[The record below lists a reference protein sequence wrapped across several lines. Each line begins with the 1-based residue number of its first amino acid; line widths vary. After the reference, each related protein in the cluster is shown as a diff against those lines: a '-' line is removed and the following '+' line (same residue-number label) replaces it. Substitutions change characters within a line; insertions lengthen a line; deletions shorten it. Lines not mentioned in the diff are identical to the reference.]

1 VRCDQARPSCHRCSS
16 TGRKCDGFPLN
27 ESLSKSSKSPLAI
40 IAAMGSSESSYR
52 LLIEPMG
59 LGEIEYRLFH
69 FYASRTA
76 AALDGFF
83 QDDHWMRLVL
93 QMSHRVDCVRYAVL
107 ALTCLHSKH
116 CMTQTALHPKT
127 SHQIGDVQYQA
138 IKYYTMAVRHLNN
151 QIALN
156 SWAHLEETLLCCV
169 LCVRFEWIAGNRA
182 KALMHLRGSI
192 QILREWQASCTSSS
206 LSRTSFWSPGGHLIR
221 STISPLFVRLAL
233 EASMFAEKREAVP
246 VPPRPLFTTVSQ
258 AFATVKDARDSLYDI
273 LGDEYL
279 FRRQRSGLRVESD
292 PTTCELTS
300 RERFSH
306 WSISL
311 MDLLTRL
318 DEDTKSGPAAITLR
332 IWLKVV
338 RVMLEMA
345 ERNYEETAFDDYT
358 QEFSDA
364 IDLATEL
371 YSFQASTFLAETS
384 VVAVLFYVATK
395 CRHSQTRR
403 RAIALI
409 ESSPSQEGIWDG
421 AVAIKT
427 ASGVMQAEEMA
438 SGGDVRSERD
448 ISQVAQLPVSVY
460 VWEDWENH
468 AVVAQ

>member
-1 VRCDQARPSCHRCSS
+1 
-16 TGRKCDGFPLN
+16 
-27 ESLSKSSKSPLAI
+27 
-40 IAAMGSSESSYR
+40 
-52 LLIEPMG
+52 MG

-83 QDDHWMRLVL
+83 QDDSWMRLVL

-127 SHQIGDVQYQA
+127 SHQIGDVHYQA
-138 IKYYTMAVRHLNN
+138 IKYFTMAIRHLNN

-156 SWAHLEETLLCCV
+156 GWVHLEETLLCCV
-169 LCVRFEWIAGNRA
+169 LCIRFEWIAGNRA
-182 KALMHLRGSI
+182 KALMHLRSSI
-192 QILREWQASCTSSS
+192 LILREWQTSCTSSS

-246 VPPRPLFTTVSQ
+246 IPPRPLFTTISQ
-258 AFATVKDARDSLYDI
+258 AFVTVKDARDSLYDI

-292 PTTCELTS
+292 PTTRELTS
-300 RERFSH
+300 KERFYC

-311 MDLLTRL
+311 MDLLTKL
-318 DEDTKSGPAAITLR
+318 DEDTRSGPAAITLR

-338 RVMLEMA
+338 KVMLEMA
-345 ERNYEETAFDDYT
+345 EKNYDETAFDDYT

-364 IDLATEL
+364 VDLAAEL
-371 YSFQASTFLAETS
+371 YTFQASTFLAETS
-384 VVAVLFYVATK
+384 IVAVLFYVATK
-395 CRHSQTRR
+395 CRHLQTRR

-409 ESSPSQEGIWDG
+409 ESSPSQEGIWDCTVAMKIVSG
-421 AVAIKT
+421 AV
-427 ASGVMQAEEMA
+427 QAEEMA
-438 SGGDVRSERD
+438 AEGNVRSERD
-448 ISQVAQLPVSVY
+448 ISQAARLPVNVY
-460 VWEDWENH
+460 VWEDWEKDT
-468 AVVAQ
+468 VVAQRG